1 MSDNK
6 TFRKYAVS
14 TMAAATAAAG
24 VVPAAVSAD
33 SNVDFPDVSDTN
45 DHRDAILELANS
57 GVINGYADGT
67 FRPHEEVTRSQ
78 VAVMLAKH
86 LGIEA
91 PANIE
96 AALADY
102 TDVDAD
108 HRYATEIAAVSNA
121 KVFYG
126 NANGEFN
133 PYSSITRQQMATVL
147 VQAFDLDELEGADD
161 HVDINTDSVSKDHVD
176 NVQILANLGITQAND
191 DFRGKEHINRGQ
203 FASFLKLTQDVVD
216 ESERPDEVEGI
227 ESVSAIND
235 TTVEVEFGKA
245 VDKDFIREA
254 EKNGEYFRVFLQG
267 DSASSGDAI
276 KSDSIS
282 FSRDGKTAEFT
293 LGDKVNGDAEGYE
306 IESGKKYSVALTDG
320 DNRAASV
327 LYEFGPTTLIS
338 SASKPEFEVSTTSEK
353 ITVKYGEKMS
363 SDALSVENYTVYDDG
378 GKELGDLSEF
388 VEEDIDGKWVDAT
401 KKTSV
406 EFTLDK
412 DAEKRLNA
420 GKTYRLHVD
429 EAVETDDNKSL
440 SDKDRII
447 KVTTPSVNEAKPKA
461 VTARTE
467 SEDTVVVSFDQDID
481 TKEVNVNVAQ
491 AELKTATGKTIDI
504 EDVEAREGADNE
516 VVITT
521 KNKDLEVDETYKV
534 SLPANAVTNA
544 VFPNASSDAVKD
556 LRSKAQENKEIKS
569 VKAELKANAKD
580 REQADLHLEFDQ
592 RPDKSVFESNNEDIK
607 IVDGSDEYT
616 LTGDTNA
623 KVKYT
628 GDKTVVIENVEAA
641 FEDDSEGFVPKKGD
655 SYKFEIGAGELRTAA
670 FEDTGV
676 TNQSKLTANING
688 VSVSAP
694 REDSVTLV
702 SENEI
707 KVNFKEDIS
716 NISAEDVNVKGYEL
730 YNNGRFA
737 SDVNLTADDI
747 KTSVSGKTL
756 TIKTNGDVLFNTDLE
771 NSDIE
776 IKANSFTSKDSKVAN
791 EKVTI
796 DNSFEED
803 DFVDNAQP
811 VIVGASAGNNAED
824 VEFTFTE
831 EVEFKGDGEN
841 IAKLFSVKK
850 GANDSVGSTAT
861 VSSEES
867 NELTVTF
874 NKEVFDADTVL
885 SRVEVKYAGGNT
897 YYIRDTKGN
906 EAKDATIKGLK
917 GTNPVSEDDN
927 SDDSGDDEDE
937 TDGDN

>member
-1 MSDNK
+1 MSNNK
-6 TFRKYAVS
+6 TFRKYAVT
-14 TMAAATAAAG
+14 TMAAATAATA

-33 SNVDFPDVSDTN
+33 TQTNFADVSEDN
-45 DHRDAILELANS
+45 VHRDAILTLANS
-57 GVINGYADGT
+57 GVITGYEDGT
-67 FRPHEEVTRSQ
+67 FRPYENVTRSQ
-78 VAVMLAKH
+78 VAVMLSKH
-86 LGIEA
+86 LGLEV
-91 PANIE
+91 PSNLE

-102 TDVDAD
+102 NDVDED
-108 HRYATEIAAVSNA
+108 HRYAEEIAAVTNA
-121 KVFYG
+121 EVFYG
-126 NANGEFN
+126 NTNGEFT
-133 PYSSITRQQMATVL
+133 PYDNITRQQMATVL
-147 VQAFDLDELEGADD
+147 VHAFNLDELNEGKDDVEIDLSKVSAD
-161 HVDINTDSVSKDHVD
+161 HKQ
-176 NVQILANLGITQAND
+176 NVQILANLGITNQVGDTADNNFEGYSD
-191 DFRGKEHINRGQ
+191 ISRAQ
-203 FASFLKLTQDVVD
+203 FASFLHLTDQVV
-216 ESERPDEVEGI
+216 EEETEEVVEGI

-235 TTVEVEFGKA
+235 TTVEVTFGEA
-245 VDKDFIREA
+245 IDKDFIREA

-293 LGDKVNGDAEGYE
+293 LGDKVIGDDEGYE

-363 SDALSVENYTVYDDG
+363 SDALSVGNYTVYDDG

-388 VEEDIDGKWVDAT
+388 VEEDSDGKWVDAT

-412 DAEKRLNA
+412 GATQKLKA

-467 SEDTVVVSFDQDID
+467 SENTVVVSFDQDID
-481 TKEVNVNVAQ
+481 TDEVNVNVAQ

-504 EDVEAREGADNE
+504 DDVEASGAADNE

-521 KNKDLEVDETYKV
+521 KNGDLEVDETYKV

-556 LRSKAQENKEIKS
+556 LKSKAQENKEIKS

-592 RPDKSVFESNNEDIK
+592 RPDKSVFETANGDIK
-607 IVDGSDEYT
+607 IVDGSDDYT
-616 LTGDTNA
+616 LTGEADA
-623 KVKYT
+623 VKYT
-628 GDKTVVIENVEAA
+628 GDKTIVIENVKEA
-641 FEDDSEGFVPKKGD
+641 FKYDDSEFIPEKGT

-670 FEDTGV
+670 FGETGV
-676 TNQSKLTANING
+676 TNQSKLSDTING

-694 REDSVTLV
+694 RVDSVTLV

-716 NISAEDVNVKGYEL
+716 NISAEDVNVVGYEL

-737 SDVNLTADDI
+737 SDVNLTADDL

-796 DNSFEED
+796 DNSFDED

-811 VIVGASAGNNAED
+811 VIVGASAGVSADE

-831 EVEFKGDGEN
+831 DVDFKGDDDN

-850 GANDSVGSTAT
+850 GANDSVGSTVAG
-861 VSSEES
+861 EER
-867 NELTVTF
+867 NELIVTF
-874 NKEVFDADTVL
+874 NKDVFDADTVL

-897 YYIRDTKGN
+897 YYIKDAKGN
-906 EAKDATIKGLK
+906 EAKDTTIKGLS
-917 GTNPVSEDDN
+917 GTNPVS
-927 SDDSGDDEDE
+927 DDSDEVE
-937 TDGDN
+937 ESEGE